1 MPESTSDQ
9 APGGEPEHQ
18 QERENVAP
26 VIQTGTAPE
35 ALVAL
40 IARQPFFAG
49 LPPRQLEQLAA
60 EALVMQYEVGQAILN
75 EGEPANRFYLIL
87 EGQVVLEAEGEEH
100 SLTPL
105 QTLGPGED
113 LGWSWLFRPYYL
125 HFSARAL
132 TRVRVLFFYGA
143 RLRQQCEADHEL
155 GYELL
160 KRIGEVV
167 VKRLELMRR
176 KLSETT
182 DVRDRRN

>member
-1 MPESTSDQ
+1 MSESMSDPPSGAEPES
-9 APGGEPEHQ
+9 PP
-18 QERENVAP
+18 EREKVAP
-26 VIQTGTAPE
+26 IIQTGTAPE
-35 ALVAL
+35 EMTTL

-49 LPPRQLEQLAA
+49 LPPRLLERLAG
-60 EALVMQYEVGQAILN
+60 EALVMQYEIGQQILN

-100 SLTPL
+100 SQTPL

-132 TRVRVLFFYGA
+132 TRVRVLFFYGT
-143 RLRQQCEADHEL
+143 RLRQHCEADHEL

-160 KRIGEVV
+160 KRVGEVV
-167 VKRLELMRR
+167 VKRVELMRR
-176 KLSETT
+176 KLSETP
-182 DVRDRRN
+182 DWRG